1 MGRPDE
7 NGDGWLEPYRGYL
20 LVVAGRLVPLWL
32 RAHCPL
38 EDAVQ
43 QTFLQAWQA
52 RDQYAGAAEAQ
63 RKGWLR
69 TILTNVV
76 HGMLKRQPR
85 WQQVVEESSRRLE
98 DLLPPE
104 QSTPSQKL
112 MREERLA
119 RLFDALARLPEDER
133 EALSLY
139 YLDGLKSA
147 EVGKRMGRSRPSVA
161 GLLRRG
167 LDRLF
172 ALLRPDEDEP

>member
-1 MGRPDE
+1 MGRPNE
-7 NGDGWLEPYRGYL
+7 NGDDWLEPYRGEL

-52 RDQYAGAAEAQ
+52 RAQCAGPTEAQ
-63 RKGWLR
+63 LKGWLR

-76 HGMLKRQPR
+76 KGMLKRQPR
-85 WQQVVEESSRRLE
+85 WRQVVEESSRRLE

-104 QSTPSQKL
+104 QSTPSQKA
-112 MREERLA
+112 MREERLT

-133 EALSLY
+133 QALSLY

-147 EVGKRMGRSRPSVA
+147 EVANQMDRTRPSVA

>member
-32 RAHCPL
+32 RAHCDP

-43 QTFLQAWQA
+43 KTFLQAWQA
-52 RDQYAGAAEAQ
+52 RAQYAGKTEAEL
-63 RKGWLR
+63 KGWLVA
-69 TILTNVV
+69 ILINVV
-76 HGMLKRQPR
+76 KGMLKRQPR

-139 YLDGLKSA
+139 YLDDLKSA
-147 EVGKRMGRSRPSVA
+147 EVGERMHRTRGSVA
-161 GLLRRG
+161 GLMKRG

>member
-20 LVVAGRLVPLWL
+20 LVVARCLVPLWL

-52 RDQYAGAAEAQ
+52 RAQYVGDTEA
-63 RKGWLR
+63 KLKAWLR

-76 HGMLKRQPR
+76 KGMLKRQPR

-104 QSTPSQKL
+104 QSTPSQRL
-112 MREERLA
+112 MREERRA

-139 YLDGLKSA
+139 YLDDLKSA
-147 EVGKRMGRSRPSVA
+147 EVGERMHRTRGSVA
-161 GLLRRG
+161 GLMKRG